1 VKATAPRAGQRLD
14 DPVGRDNAP
23 SFLTIYI
30 VYIGGVSD
38 DVTYGALAV
47 PSRRR
52 LLEALRATTDPL
64 DLAALSTASGLHP
77 NTIRFHLDI
86 LLRAGLVQEHRQR
99 RASRGRP
106 RMAYTAA
113 ATRGDENQAMLAGV
127 LVNHLD
133 ESGQHSVAEHAGRAW
148 ARRIAPDTSPRPDD
162 VAGATARVVA
172 LFREMGFDP
181 ATAQGED
188 NRIDLRGC
196 PFRALAQQHPGVVC
210 GLHRGLL
217 REFVAQASA
226 GTMDAVLAPFVQP
239 HLCVATIST
248 AAQPVAA

>member
-1 VKATAPRAGQRLD
+1 MP
-14 DPVGRDNAP
+14 
-23 SFLTIYI
+23 I
-30 VYIGGVSD
+30 VYIGEVSD
-38 DVTYGALAV
+38 DVSYGALAV

-52 LLEALRATTDPL
+52 LLEALRAATDPL

-106 RMAYTAA
+106 RMAYTATTS
-113 ATRGDENQAMLAGV
+113 TRADENQGLLAGM

-133 ESGQHSVAEHAGRAW
+133 ESGQHGVAEHAGRAW
-148 ARRIAPDTSPRPDD
+148 ARRIAPGTAPRPGD
-162 VAGATARVVA
+162 VADATARVVA
-172 LFREMGFDP
+172 LFSDMGFDP

-226 GTMDAVLAPFVQP
+226 GTMDAALAPFVQP
-239 HLCVATIST
+239 HLCVARIST
-248 AAQPVAA
+248 ATQPAAA

>member
-1 VKATAPRAGQRLD
+1 
-14 DPVGRDNAP
+14 
-23 SFLTIYI
+23 
-30 VYIGGVSD
+30 VSD

-52 LLEALRATTDPL
+52 LLEALQAADHPL
-64 DLAALSTASGLHP
+64 DLAALAAASGLHP
-77 NTIRFHLDI
+77 NTIRFHLDV
-86 LLRAGLVQEHRQR
+86 LVRAGLVQEHRQR

-106 RMAYTAA
+106 RMVYTAVTP
-113 ATRGDENQAMLAGV
+113 TRADENREVLAGI

-148 ARRIAPDTSPRPDD
+148 ARRIVPGPPPHAGDA
-162 VAGATARVVA
+162 VGATASVA
-172 LFREMGFDP
+172 TLFREMGFDP
-181 ATAQGED
+181 ATAQGQD
-188 NRIDLRGC
+188 NRLDLRSC

-217 REFVAQASA
+217 REFVAQVSA
-226 GTMDAVLAPFVQP
+226 GTVDAELVPFVQP

-248 AAQPVAA
+248 TAEPAAA